1 MQDELQQ
8 IEQLLESG
16 TGAEESHQSETQAI
30 DELLEPTSDVPEKEA
45 ADDAIADEA
54 ETPDSGIDY
63 TLEVPMTDGTKL
75 SLGALKD
82 HYQDYAAKVDALTTR
97 ENGVMQQI
105 NEAQEL
111 LAMTRAVPA
120 HLKEKVQQDQQH
132 YLESQHNLMLQV
144 MPDMVDAAVFNQVK
158 ADIFALAKEYGV
170 TDVVGQVAD
179 HRVVKMLRDFA
190 HLRQQLRTVKDNVKP
205 IRNDEPKGKAA
216 AKSNQAVNTQNAI
229 ANAKK
234 SGTHGAQV
242 AAIDML
248 LR

>member
-1 MQDELQQ
+1 MLDELQQ
-8 IEQLLESG
+8 IDELLANPEEAPVAEAEQL
-16 TGAEESHQSETQAI
+16 AAI
-30 DELLEPTSDVPEKEA
+30 DELLDPSTTPEKEPA
-45 ADDAIADEA
+45 EDATADEV
-54 ETPDSGIDY
+54 ETPDHGIDY
-63 TLEVPMTDGTKL
+63 TLEVPRTDGTNL

-120 HLKEKVQQDQQH
+120 HLQEKIRQDQAH

-144 MPDMVDAAVFNQVK
+144 MPDMGDAAVFNQVK

-205 IRNDEPKGKAA
+205 IRNDEPKAKAA
-216 AKSNQAVNTQNAI
+216 SKSNHNADVNHAMAI
-229 ANAKK
+229 AQK
-234 SGTHGAQV
+234 SGTNAAQI
-242 AAIDML
+242 AAISML
-248 LR
+248 LK